1 MNFVHPFR
9 QKLKADYATFLDRQS
24 QRFPEQDTL
33 RIDLHC
39 HDANSDVPDELW
51 GRILRLP
58 ETWLKTSDL
67 FTCLRGHGVD
77 VLTVTN
83 HNNARSCWEAE
94 EAGIETL
101 PGAEFTC
108 KFPEYEISVHVL
120 CYGFSPL
127 QEEVLKKLRRNIY
140 QFLEYCRT
148 WNLPTV
154 LPHPLYFYSPRFSPP
169 PCLFEKFALMFERF
183 EVVNGQRDLWQNLM
197 TVAWLESI
205 TPEKLELWSKK
216 HGIRPDQYCAD
227 PYRKHMTGGSDDHMG
242 LFAGSCGTR
251 LYLPNLSE
259 RLKRN
264 SKVELALE
272 ALRSGEMAP
281 FGLLGEEE
289 KLNVAFLDYFCQ
301 VALNMEDPGL
311 VRMFLHRGSLRDK
324 LLCLAIGNG
333 MQEIKRHRYTMRFF
347 RIFHEALAGKR
358 PGVLATLASSRDYRP
373 LLEQIDCL
381 AKARLQGPSAYMTA
395 VRVGIP
401 DIFSRLNDILAQRLT
416 HKLKKAMAP
425 LEGGVSLGSMIQRL
439 EVPMHLRAL
448 FGGEATATVPKHMS
462 RVNLG
467 ELFDQVSFPA
477 LASML
482 IAGSAFASSKVL
494 YNNRRFLDSFSRQL
508 GAYTHPHRALWI
520 TDTFADRNGVSSAL
534 EATLREVARK
544 DLPIDFL
551 ACHRELESRPHLSV
565 VRPIAE
571 FRLPGYP
578 DQVFRIPDLLQI
590 QRLFREGGYDRII
603 CSTELL
609 MGPIALFLKKAF
621 NVPAYF
627 YMHTDWL
634 DYMEKNTALEEKA
647 IDRVRRFLRA
657 FYKQFD
663 GMFVLNEEH
672 RDWLTSPAM
681 ALERKRVFKTAHW
694 SESHF
699 WPRPRIRSEIF
710 PGVSDNAQVLLFA
723 GRLSAEKGVLDLPGI
738 LAKVREQH
746 PGVRMVLAG
755 TGPAEPELRELMPD
769 ACFLGWVDANALA
782 EVYSSADLLLLPSR
796 FDTFGCVVLE
806 ALSCGLPVAA
816 YDTKGPRDILK
827 HQVTGLLSHT
837 AEEMAAQISHCLA
850 EPSQLADMRRAAFL
864 RSDDYRAEDIMLR
877 LMQDIGL
884 AEHPPESAHFRL
896 QFVTTFSDEE
906 PSYREDGNFFAEIL
920 EMVNVD

>member
-1 MNFVHPFR
+1 MNYVHPFR
-9 QKLKADYATFLDRQS
+9 QKLQSDYASFLERQLG
-24 QRFPEQDTL
+24 RFPSEDTL
-33 RIDLHC
+33 KIDLHC
-39 HDANSDVPDELW
+39 HDLNSDVPDELW

-67 FTCLRGHGVD
+67 FTCLRGHGAD

-83 HNNARSCWEAE
+83 HNNARSCWEQE
-94 EAGIETL
+94 EAGVEVL

-108 KFPEYEISVHVL
+108 KFPEYDVSVHVL
-120 CYGFSPL
+120 CYGFSPV

-140 QFLEYCRT
+140 QFVEYCRT

-169 PCLFEKFALMFERF
+169 PSLFEKFALMFERF

-197 TVAWLESI
+197 TVSWLDSI
-205 TPEKLELWSKK
+205 TPEKLEVWGRK
-216 HGIRPDQYCAD
+216 HDIRPDQYCAD
-227 PYRKHMTGGSDDHMG
+227 PYRKRMTGGSDDHMG

-251 LYLPNLSE
+251 LYIPNLAE
-259 RLKRN
+259 RLKRH

-272 ALRSGEMAP
+272 ALRGGETAP

-333 MQEIKRHRYTMRFF
+333 MQELKRHRYTMRFF
-347 RIFHEALAGKR
+347 RTFHEALAGKR
-358 PGVLATLASSRDYRP
+358 PGMLATLATSRDYRP
-373 LLEQIDCL
+373 LLELIDKL
-381 AKARLQGPSAYMTA
+381 ALARQQGPAEYMVA
-395 VRVGIP
+395 VREGIP
-401 DIFSRLNDILAQRLT
+401 ELFSRLNEILAARLT
-416 HKLKKAMAP
+416 TKLKKAMAP
-425 LEGGVSLGSMIQRL
+425 LEGGVSLGSMIGRL
-439 EVPMHLRAL
+439 EVPMHLRSL
-448 FGGEATATVPKHMS
+448 FSGEPAANTPKHMS
-462 RVNLG
+462 KINLG
-467 ELFDQVSFPA
+467 EVFDQVSFPA

-494 YNNRRFLDSFSRQL
+494 YNNRRFLDDFSRQL
-508 GAYTHPHRALWI
+508 GAHTHPHRALWI
-520 TDTFADRNGVSSAL
+520 TDTFADRNGVSSVL
-534 EATLREVARK
+534 DATLREVTRQN
-544 DLPIDFL
+544 LPIDFL
-551 ACHRELESRPHLSV
+551 ACHRDAVPREHLTV
-565 VRPIAE
+565 LRPIAE

-590 QRLFREGGYDRII
+590 QRIFREGGYDRII

-634 DYMEKNTALEEKA
+634 DYMEKNTSLEEKA

-663 GMFVLNEEH
+663 GVFVLNSEH
-672 RDWLTSPAM
+672 RDWLTGPSM
-681 ALERKRVFKTAHW
+681 ALEAKRVFKTAHW

-699 WPRPRIRSEIF
+699 WPRPRKRSEIF
-710 PGVSDNAQVLLFA
+710 PGLADDDQVLLFA
-723 GRLSAEKGVLDLPGI
+723 GRLSAEKGVLDLPTV
-738 LAKVREQH
+738 LASVREQH

-755 TGPAEPELRELMPD
+755 TGPAEPKLRELMPD
-769 ACFLGWVDANALA
+769 ACFLGWVGPDNLA
-782 EVYSSADLLLLPSR
+782 EVYSSCDLLLLPSR

-827 HQVTGLLSHT
+827 HQVTGLLAQS
-837 AEEMAAQISHCLA
+837 AEEMAAQICHCLA
-850 EPSQLADMRRAAFL
+850 EPSLLADMRRAAFR
-864 RSDDYRAEDIMLR
+864 RSDDYRAVDIMQR

-884 AEHPPESAHFRL
+884 IEGGHESAHFRL
-896 QFVTTFSDEE
+896 QIVTNFEEE
-906 PSYREDGNFFAEIL
+906 PSFREDGSFFAEIL